1 MQWIIRFFVSHRNI
15 SSLLA
20 VSIISLWM
28 VSNSQMQQQHVA
40 RLLTITV
47 FYPFQFYFNQTTR
60 VKNIFAENRRLKEQ
74 IASLSVKVALLTET
88 TRENE
93 RLTDLLGISRQFSF
107 ALVPARVVARDP
119 SYVSRSAIVN
129 VGATDGI
136 LPYMPVMTSVG
147 VAGKVVQVMNRM
159 SLVQLLIDPA
169 NRTSVMI
176 GRTREVGIL
185 ETTNGSDFYI
195 MFRAHADVAVGD
207 TLVTS
212 GLGGIYPKGLLAGT
226 VTKLEENRDPI
237 FKKAFVKPEA
247 DFDRMEEVFV
257 IKMSPQWA
265 AFKEEIDSLEAPK

>member
-28 VSNSQMQQQHVA
+28 VSSSQMQQQHVA
-40 RLLTITV
+40 RLLTITI

-74 IASLSVKVALLTET
+74 IASLSVKVAQLTET

-107 ALVPARVVARDP
+107 TLVPARVVARDP

-129 VGATDGI
+129 VGAADGI

-195 MFRAHADVAVGD
+195 MFRAHADVGVGD